1 MAPAPSVRA
10 GPRRWKNADA
20 FIWYFSARSAASKAK
35 PVGNRPGSTAVT
47 NANRALEMPRKTPLL
62 FMTLFR
68 LLWQAVF
75 AGVAGRLF
83 SWEAWL
89 ETWHQVERALAR
101 QRETVWQR
109 DGRVLE
115 LLRDWNL
122 VLRPARAVARARPRL
137 PAS

>member
-1 MAPAPSVRA
+1 
-10 GPRRWKNADA
+10 
-20 FIWYFSARSAASKAK
+20 
-35 PVGNRPGSTAVT
+35 
-47 NANRALEMPRKTPLL
+47 
-62 FMTLFR
+62 MTLFR